1 MKRRTKKRF
10 PLFYYFYIP
19 LIFLFFYAP
28 IIIIIIFSF
37 NEETSLTRW
46 TNFSLVWYKEL
57 FQNRMIMDAVQTT
70 LTVAIL
76 ATVIST
82 IIGTLGAIGIAN
94 FKKKRTINTILSIN
108 NLPLV
113 TPDIV
118 TAISLS
124 VLFSGIQLPLG
135 YGTMLLAHIAFCTPY
150 VIISVYPRFI
160 HMDKN
165 TIEAAMDLGATHWTA
180 LTKVIIPELLPSI
193 LSGAIMAFTMS
204 FDDFIISYFVGGNT
218 LNISTYIYAAFRKPN
233 PMVNALMTIIFL
245 VLAVLVFISV
255 TLRFRSE
262 KHNDK
267 KITKK
272 ATI

>member
-19 LIFLFFYAP
+19 LILLFFYAP

-124 VLFSGIQLPLG
+124 VLFSGIQLPL
-135 YGTMLLAHIAFCTPY
+135 
-150 VIISVYPRFI
+150 
-160 HMDKN
+160 
-165 TIEAAMDLGATHWTA
+165 
-180 LTKVIIPELLPSI
+180 
-193 LSGAIMAFTMS
+193 
-204 FDDFIISYFVGGNT
+204 
-218 LNISTYIYAAFRKPN
+218 
-233 PMVNALMTIIFL
+233 
-245 VLAVLVFISV
+245 
-255 TLRFRSE
+255 
-262 KHNDK
+262 
-267 KITKK
+267 
-272 ATI
+272 

>member
-19 LIFLFFYAP
+19 LILLFFYAP

-193 LSGAIMAFTMS
+193 LSGAIKAITMS
-204 FDDFIISYFVGGNT
+204 FDDFIIS
-218 LNISTYIYAAFRKPN
+218 
-233 PMVNALMTIIFL
+233 
-245 VLAVLVFISV
+245 
-255 TLRFRSE
+255 
-262 KHNDK
+262 
-267 KITKK
+267 
-272 ATI
+272 